1 MSACHFPSRAFRL
14 DQVKPL
20 CGNKRVPVVQRVT
33 RIQVAPPDDDDAV
46 FSIAAVAS
54 QLAEV
59 FLDDFTIMG
68 RQTFADLL

>member
-1 MSACHFPSRAFRL
+1 M
-14 DQVKPL
+14 KPL

-59 FLDDFTIMG
+59 LLDDFTIMG